1 MKKRMWKQSI
11 SVLLVF
17 VVTFTSLSLESV
29 FAAESGETD
38 NMSILAT
45 ALANYDFSDYTL
57 GDDGNLHYEDAVITL
72 ESLGGYPKPELV
84 EDADRGQVLSLTEQ
98 KSNADNRGN
107 ALLPENPFAGKPTE
121 YGFTLNFWSK
131 TTGTAEQS
139 KCLLDFELA
148 PAAER
153 RAGTFAFNQGA
164 AYWNVTDQLGD
175 SGFTD
180 FNIDNMDFGDTRY
193 WKMVTMTLTSTGI
206 AFYCNGQKIEHSLSD
221 VTVAVGREDYEE
233 LLKELAG
240 AGNVC
245 TDPAQT
251 KVRLGASMAQYWPGA
266 GALLDDISFFGKA
279 LSDSEVAAL
288 YHETCKGMEE
298 ISSGDYKIYARQDDS
313 GKKTASITGY
323 FGSGGDVVIPG
334 EIEGYQVVRIEDRVF
349 YGNNSLTSI
358 EAPDSLKEIGSE
370 AFMGCA
376 NLAEIKLPQEM
387 ANIEWGAFY
396 DCINLKNI
404 TLPEGIKRIGW
415 GMFYGSGIT
424 SIKLP
429 ESVTEMGEKAFWSCS
444 SLKSVEILGKI
455 SKIENNAFEECTSLA
470 SVKLPQSLKEIGG
483 RAFQN
488 CNSLTD
494 INLPDGVAS
503 IGESA
508 FLGCTGLTDIHLPAS
523 LTGLGDSAFS
533 VCRGLTSVELPE
545 KLASIGMWA
554 FTDCRNLE
562 SVKCGKGLTEIR
574 DYAFSGCT
582 NLVSVE
588 LPEGLMDIGREAFA
602 GCSSLTDI
610 KLPKGIV
617 NIKEGTFMGC
627 SSLAEIEF
635 SQGLVTIGKSA
646 LWGCS
651 SLTDIILPE
660 GLTAIDGDAFY
671 QCSSLKNVTLPE
683 SLTMIDGYAF
693 AECSSL
699 ESIRL
704 PGKLKSLGAHAF
716 FRCGN
721 LRSIELPDSLVE
733 IGGEAFGF
741 CGKLEGIKLPD
752 GIRSIESQTFEGCSE
767 MMEVKLPQNLKVING
782 RAFWGC
788 GNLTSIELPEGLTQ
802 IEGDAFSYCG
812 SLTRILMP
820 ESLQNISATAFAQGL
835 PEEFTLVVY
844 ADSYVENFAKENNLN
859 YEYWNSDNGKIILSM
874 ASDTGEKLSDGYT
887 VRWYEADSGKLA
899 GTGSILHNVR
909 AGEVYQ
915 YEIRLG
921 EQHCY
926 QYQQPERGSV
936 TTQKGDNTVD
946 VSLEPLGQMK
956 VSGTVKDSDGK
967 AVGDA
972 KIKIKQTYGEGHE
985 KTSEETV
992 DKDGL
997 FSFSAQNVVTQLI
1010 ISADGYYDNIFQIT
1024 PDKVKDGAVK
1034 IDSSLSSIP
1043 ENRITMDMFCQYAA
1057 KEGEKAKRSRIT
1069 SASGLEFSVFN
1080 KTKNIEISDFKVQFP
1095 YLVINDGTDAG
1106 DKIEISIVDT
1116 DGTMTADAAEVTLDE
1131 CRSGQVS
1138 VTFIQNG
1145 YLVLE
1150 DISGNDKNTVMIFDK
1165 DGKFVE
1171 FGIAGNSYTSAPLK
1185 AGNYRVAAMSKT
1197 SLLPGISQIERLE
1210 NIGLVK
1216 GTDYVQSKV
1225 AVSNGVITELIGINV
1240 PKLDESK
1247 LYYTVPEHTYFVSS
1261 YSQITVGQYLT
1272 MRAAYQIDSKYQSSV
1287 QKVRFEIPSGV
1298 EFVENSLTVNGKP
1311 IAYSVDGNSLEVHV
1325 NDSQG
1330 VIRFHVLTVE
1340 KGAQTAFAYLD
1351 FQKDGSVVTQPIG
1364 ATSFEICAAEISVP
1378 QKTRETSV
1386 TITGKAIADSNV
1398 TVFDNGVEAGKTV
1411 SKKNGSWKLT
1421 FELNRPGNYS
1431 YHNIFAVIENER
1443 YGRKVETDMARLVYD
1458 KEYVEVSKL
1467 TMINTAHDSVTR
1479 EFITEFD
1486 FQHPSTAVPS
1496 YNYWPAYPT
1505 FTFKVEFVG
1514 ENKEKLRDVYVVTK
1528 DSQGEKTYVKCAYDE
1543 MTDTWIGTHDYMD
1556 FADVPASVSVNY
1568 KDGSIPVEDEYLALL
1583 DSKIHEECSDM
1594 YMLCDES
1601 SDTVLSGTVH
1611 FNKSQKEMP
1620 LKMSL
1625 ESQSLSG
1632 YDLAKFKEMGYEEV
1646 LKTDDV
1652 IYLINRKEN
1661 LVICIFALKDGGTL
1675 NVEAGVKD
1683 FTGDDILDVT
1693 GGQGSGSVVIPGQG
1707 GSGDGGGSG
1716 SGGSGSGGSGGG
1728 GEEPTP
1734 GGGGGEEPTPG
1745 GGGEEEPTPGGGG
1758 EEEPT
1763 PGDRA
1768 KVCIRCMPDW
1778 EVRKLAEIFNRD
1790 QKDIQIELC
1799 LKSMKDNVLFK
1810 GLYSTANF
1818 IPYLT
1823 MTPPGIF
1830 KETLQNLFSDIVH
1843 TSLLSQYEGPTMDD
1857 AFKGNMQHLR
1867 NLLLKFSNVARSGR
1881 TTSGG
1886 LYIYECE
1893 GLEGCKCGGSNCKCG
1908 QGGGGSNNTPDQPM
1922 NGQADPSGY
1931 VYEAV
1936 PSNRL
1941 EGVKAEIYQYDYAE
1955 DEFGVVK
1962 DTKEEILWNAEDY
1975 DQKNPL
1981 YTDANG
1987 TFAWDVPQGQ
1997 WLVKFSKEG
2006 YYDADSRKDAA
2017 ADEEGYLPVPPIQT
2031 EVNTAMVSKA
2041 APKVER
2047 VNVYG
2052 DEVQITF
2059 SQYMKID
2066 TVNKDS
2072 LSVVCNGKRMSGTI
2086 KPLNAEYNY
2095 ERTVQYAS
2103 VFAFIPDKKL
2113 SDKATVKISSARN
2126 YNNVILE
2133 KSYSGTNQVEE
2144 RPDKIEAVKAME
2156 IPYRSGTLLDVQI
2169 LPQKAGAGKTLM
2181 VASDSPSIVS
2191 VGSAVV
2197 ETDENGHASVLLK
2210 GNLPGKSKIT
2220 LSLAGTGLS
2229 AETSVEVGSV
2239 SAGSQAS
2246 SIEDGNVTVSL
2257 AQDSFVYDGTAREPE
2272 VTVIGLEEKDYIISY
2287 SENTNAGTAYA
2298 EVIGIGDYKGII
2310 SKPFTIHKAAQTV
2323 KASIEP
2329 GNFCIGDKKKIS
2341 ASGFG
2346 TLEYKSDKEEIA
2358 VVDEDGVVSG
2368 VGAGSA
2374 EITVTASG
2382 DANHNGASAKVAVTV
2397 MDKVN
2402 ISVCTLELGARSY
2415 TYDGKKKEP
2424 AVTVKNGSVTL
2435 RKGTDYTVSYRNN
2448 LNAGTA
2454 TAVVKGAGKYTGT
2467 LEKAFMINK
2476 ANTTIKA
2483 SNVTKTTA
2491 KKAKTFSL
2499 KAKCSR
2505 SGALT
2510 YSSKNKRVK
2519 VSKKG
2524 KVTIPKNFV
2533 GETQITIKAAAS
2545 KNYKAAGKKITVKVN
2560 PAGVKITSAKSAAS
2574 GKVTVKW
2581 KKNAKV
2587 SGYEIQYSTSKKFA
2601 KAAAKSRKVKKA
2613 AKTSETISKLK
2624 KGKTYYVRVR
2634 TYKKVAGK
2642 TYYSVWSGKKKVK
2655 INK

>member
-11 SVLLVF
+11 SVLLAL
-17 VVTFTSLSLESV
+17 VVAVTSLSLESV
-29 FAAESGETD
+29 FAAEGSETG
-38 NMSILAT
+38 NTSILDM
-45 ALANYDFSDYTL
+45 ALAHYDFGDYIT
-57 GDDGNLHYEDAVITL
+57 GDDGNLHNGDAVITL

-84 EDADRGQVLSLTEQ
+84 EDEDRGKVLSLTEQ

-121 YGFTLNFWSK
+121 NGFTLNFWTK
-131 TTGTAEQS
+131 TTGTEGPGN
-139 KCLLDFELA
+139 CLIDFELA
-148 PAAER
+148 PAAEK
-153 RAGTFAFNQGA
+153 RAGTFAFNQGV
-164 AYWNVTDQLGD
+164 AYWNVTDQLGN
-175 SGFTD
+175 SGFAD
-180 FNIDNMDFGDTRY
+180 FEIKNMAFGDKRY
-193 WKMVTMTLTSTGI
+193 WKMATMALTSTGI

-221 VTVAVGREDYEE
+221 YTISNGREDYEE
-233 LLKELAG
+233 LIKELAG
-240 AGNVC
+240 ASSIC

-251 KVRLGASMAQYWPGA
+251 KVRLGASMAQYWTGA

-279 LSDSEVAAL
+279 LSDNEVAAL
-288 YHETCKGMEE
+288 YHETCEGREE
-298 ISSGDYKIYARQDDS
+298 IRSGDYKIYAQQDDS

-323 FGSGGDVVIPG
+323 FGSGGNVVIPG
-334 EIEGYQVVRIEDRVF
+334 EIEGYQVVRIEERVF

-358 EAPDSLKEIGSE
+358 EAPESLKEIGSE
-370 AFMGCA
+370 AFMGCTK
-376 NLAEIKLPQEM
+376 LTEIKLPQEM

-396 DCINLKNI
+396 DCKNLKNI

-424 SIKLP
+424 SITLP

-444 SLKSVEILGKI
+444 SLKSVEILGEI
-455 SKIENNAFEECTSLA
+455 SRVENSTFEECTSLA

-483 RAFQN
+483 SAFQN

-503 IGESA
+503 IGDSA
-508 FLGCTGLTDIHLPAS
+508 FLGCSSLAGIKLPDNLTN
-523 LTGLGDSAFS
+523 
-533 VCRGLTSVELPE
+533 
-545 KLASIGMWA
+545 IGSW
-554 FTDCRNLE
+554 
-562 SVKCGKGLTEIR
+562 
-574 DYAFSGCT
+574 AFSGCSS
-582 NLVSVE
+582 LVEIGFSE
-588 LPEGLMDIGREAFA
+588 NMKTIGRSAFFGCIKLAEIDLPEGLTNIETSAFSGCSSLTGIRIPKGIENIKECTFLDCSSLTDIEFSENVKTIGRSAFSGCIKLTKTDLPEGLINIEESA
-602 GCSSLTDI
+602 FSGCSSLTDI
-610 KLPKGIV
+610 RIPKGITS
-617 NIKEGTFMGC
+617 IKEGTFSYC
-627 SSLAEIEF
+627 NSLRKIEF
-635 SQGLVTIGKSA
+635 SGSVETIGQSSFKE
-646 LWGCS
+646 CN

-660 GLTAIDGDAFY
+660 GLTVIAGDAFRK
-671 QCSSLKNVTLPE
+671 CSALKNVTLPE
-683 SLTMIDGYAF
+683 SLVLIDAFAF

-704 PGKLKSLGAHAF
+704 PGKLRSLGRHAF
-716 FRCGN
+716 SRCGN
-721 LRSIELPDSLVE
+721 LKSVELPENITQICEKAFYYCSKLEKIELPD
-733 IGGEAFGF
+733 
-741 CGKLEGIKLPD
+741 GIK
-752 GIRSIESQTFEGCSE
+752 SIEFQTFEGSGLAE
-767 MMEVKLPQNLKVING
+767 IKLPKNLEVING

-788 GNLTSIELPEGLTQ
+788 GNLNNIELPEGLTK
-802 IEGDAFSYCG
+802 IEQNAFSHCG
-812 SLTRILMP
+812 SLKRLLMP
-820 ESLQNISATAFAQGL
+820 ESLQSISAEAFAQGL
-835 PEEFTLVVY
+835 PEDFTLVVY
-844 ADSYVENFAKENNLN
+844 AGSYAENFAKENNIN
-859 YEYWNSDNGKIILSM
+859 YEYWNSDNGKIMLSV

-899 GTGSILHNVR
+899 GSGSILQNVG
-909 AGEVYQ
+909 AGKEYQ
-915 YEIRLG
+915 YEITLG
-921 EQHCY
+921 EQLCY
-926 QYQQPERGSV
+926 QYQQPEKGSI
-936 TTQKGDNTVD
+936 TAQKGDNTVD
-946 VSLEPLGQMK
+946 VALNPLGQMK
-956 VSGTVKDSDGK
+956 VSGTVKDADGK
-967 AVGDA
+967 AVSGA
-972 KIKIKQTYGEGHE
+972 KIKVKQTYGEEHE
-985 KTSEETV
+985 KTFEEGA
-992 DKDGL
+992 DKNGL
-997 FSFSAQNVVTQLI
+997 FTFSAKNVVTQLI
-1010 ISADGYYDNIFQIT
+1010 VSADGYYDNIFKIT

-1034 IDSSLSSIP
+1034 IDSVLSSIP
-1043 ENRITMDMFCQYAA
+1043 ENRITMEIFCQYAA

-1069 SASGLEFSVFN
+1069 SVGGMEFSVFN
-1080 KTKNIEISDFKVQFP
+1080 KTKQKEISDFKVQFP

-1106 DKIEISIVDT
+1106 DKIEISVVDT
-1116 DGTMTADAAEVTLDE
+1116 NGTMTAEAAEVTLDE

-1150 DISGNDKNTVMIFDK
+1150 DISGNDKNTVMVFDK

-1171 FGIAGNSYTSAPLK
+1171 SGIADNSYTSASLE
-1185 AGNYRVAAMSKT
+1185 AGNYRVVAMGKT
-1197 SLLPGISQIERLE
+1197 SLLPGISQIGRLE
-1210 NIGLVK
+1210 DIGLVK
-1216 GTDYVQSKV
+1216 GTDYAQSEAAV
-1225 AVSNGVITELIGINV
+1225 ANGVITELSGINV

-1261 YSQITVGQYLT
+1261 YSKITAGQYLT
-1272 MRAAYQIDSKYQSSV
+1272 MRAAYEIDSKYQSSG
-1287 QKVRFEIPSGV
+1287 QTVRFEIPSGV
-1298 EFVENSLTVNGKP
+1298 AFVENSLTVNGKSV
-1311 IAYSVDGNSLEVHV
+1311 AYSVDGNSLEARV
-1325 NDSQG
+1325 NDPKG
-1330 VIRFHVLTVE
+1330 VIRFHVLAVE
-1340 KGAQTAFAYLD
+1340 KGPQTAFAYLD
-1351 FQKDGSVVTQPIG
+1351 FQKDGSAVTQPIG
-1364 ATSFEICAAEISVP
+1364 AASFEICAAEISVP
-1378 QKTRETSV
+1378 QKSRKTSV
-1386 TITGKAIADSNV
+1386 TIMGKAIADSNV
-1398 TVFDNGVEAGKTV
+1398 TVFDNGVEVGKTV

-1431 YHNIFAVIENER
+1431 YHNIYAVIENER
-1443 YGRKVETDMARLVYD
+1443 YGRKVETDVARLVYD
-1458 KEYVEVSKL
+1458 KEYVEVSKV

-1496 YNYWPAYPT
+1496 YNYWPIYPT

-1556 FADVPASVSVNY
+1556 FSDVPASVSVNY
-1568 KDGSIPVEDEYLALL
+1568 EDGSIPVEDEYLEILNNL
-1583 DSKIHEECSDM
+1583 QENNYEDVRIEYEEWSDSRI
-1594 YMLCDES
+1594 
-1601 SDTVLSGTVH
+1601 SGTVCYGIN
-1611 FNKSQKEMP
+1611 NKKIP
-1620 LKMSL
+1620 FKMSL
-1625 ESQSLSG
+1625 EKGNLSDYNLDSFKEAG
-1632 YDLAKFKEMGYEEV
+1632 YDEILNMDTSIYMLSEKEKMSVGLFSLESGRV
-1646 LKTDDV
+1646 LDIRIGIEDV
-1652 IYLINRKEN
+1652 PDYGGFNGNSRQQQEK
-1661 LVICIFALKDGGTL
+1661 ICGRCSSDK
-1675 NVEAGVKD
+1675 
-1683 FTGDDILDVT
+1683 DILDFAKKLKEEFDEFDPEYLLISQYLRHIDNINLMGRVGVFAVT
-1693 GGQGSGSVVIPGQG
+1693 CSYAPNPFGNSLTAIQGLGGNLIKDVEINIMMGKEGRSI
-1707 GSGDGGGSG
+1707 GDGAARLL
-1716 SGGSGSGGSGGG
+1716 
-1728 GEEPTP
+1728 
-1734 GGGGGEEPTPG
+1734 
-1745 GGGEEEPTPGGGG
+1745 
-1758 EEEPT
+1758 
-1763 PGDRA
+1763 DA
-1768 KVCIRCMPDW
+1768 KRGNIR
-1778 EVRKLAEIFNRD
+1778 
-1790 QKDIQIELC
+1790 
-1799 LKSMKDNVLFK
+1799 
-1810 GLYSTANF
+1810 GLYNQLTAWG
-1818 IPYLT
+1818 Y
-1823 MTPPGIF
+1823 
-1830 KETLQNLFSDIVH
+1830 V
-1843 TSLLSQYEGPTMDD
+1843 
-1857 AFKGNMQHLR
+1857 
-1867 NLLLKFSNVARSGR
+1867 
-1881 TTSGG
+1881 
-1886 LYIYECE
+1886 YECE
-1893 GLEGCKCGGSNCKCG
+1893 GLKGCDCGGSQCRC
-1908 QGGGGSNNTPDQPM
+1908 GGGGGGNNTPDQPTD
-1922 NGQADPSGY
+1922 GHADPSGY

-2126 YNNVILE
+2126 YNNVVLA

-2144 RPDKIEAVKAME
+2144 RPDKIEAVEAME
-2156 IPYRSGTLLDVQI
+2156 VPYRSGTLLDVQI

-2181 VASDSPSIVS
+2181 VASDSPSIAS

-2229 AETSVEVGSV
+2229 AETSVEVSSV

-2257 AQDSFVYDGTAREPE
+2257 AQDSFVYDGTAREPK
-2272 VTVIGLEEKDYIISY
+2272 VTVTGLEEKDYIISY

-2329 GNFCIGDKKKIS
+2329 GNICIGDKKKIS

-2346 TLEYKSDKEEIA
+2346 TLEYKSDKEEVA

-2374 EITVTASG
+2374 EITVMASG
-2382 DANHNGASAKVAVTV
+2382 DTNHNGASAKVAVTV

-2402 ISVCTLELGARSY
+2402 ISACTLELGAKSY

-2435 RKGTDYTVSYRNN
+2435 RKGKDYTVSYRNN

-2454 TAVVKGAGKYTGT
+2454 AAIVKGAGKYTGT
-2467 LEKAFMINK
+2467 LEKAFKINK

-2499 KAKCSR
+2499 KAKCSG

-2510 YSSKNKRVK
+2510 YSSRNKRVK

-2545 KNYKAAGKKITVKVN
+2545 KNYKAASKKVTVKVN

-2655 INK
+2655 IKK

>member
-1 MKKRMWKQSI
+1 MKKRVWKQSI
-11 SVLLVF
+11 SILLAL
-17 VVTFTSLSLESV
+17 VVAVTSLSLESV
-29 FAAESGETD
+29 FAAEGSEAGDT
-38 NMSILAT
+38 SILDM
-45 ALANYDFSDYTL
+45 ALAHYDFRDYIT
-57 GDDGNLHYEDAVITL
+57 GDDGNLHNGDTVITL

-84 EDADRGQVLSLTEQ
+84 EDEDRGKVLSLTEQ

-121 YGFTLNFWSK
+121 NGFTLNFWTK
-131 TTGTAEQS
+131 TTGTEGPGN
-139 KCLLDFELA
+139 CLIDFELA
-148 PAAER
+148 PAAEK
-153 RAGTFAFNQGA
+153 RAGTFAFNQGV
-164 AYWNVTDQLGD
+164 AYWNVTDQLGN
-175 SGFTD
+175 SGFAD
-180 FNIDNMDFGDTRY
+180 FEIKNMDFGDKRY
-193 WKMVTMTLTSTGI
+193 WKMATMALTSTGI
-206 AFYCNGQKIEHSLSD
+206 AFYCNGQKMEHSLSD
-221 VTVAVGREDYEE
+221 FTISNGREDYEE
-233 LLKELAG
+233 LIKELAG
-240 AGNVC
+240 AGSIC

-251 KVRLGASMAQYWPGA
+251 KVRLGASMAQYWTGA

-279 LSDSEVAAL
+279 LSDNEVAAL
-288 YHETCKGMEE
+288 YHETCEGREE
-298 ISSGDYKIYARQDDS
+298 IRSGDYKIYAQQDDS

-323 FGSGGDVVIPG
+323 FGSGGNVVIPG
-334 EIEGYQVVRIEDRVF
+334 EIEGYQVVRIEERVF

-358 EAPDSLKEIGSE
+358 EAPESLQEIGSE
-370 AFMGCA
+370 AFMGCT
-376 NLAEIKLPQEM
+376 NLAGIKLPQEM
-387 ANIEWGAFY
+387 ENIEWGAFY
-396 DCINLKNI
+396 DCKNLKNI

-415 GMFYGSGIT
+415 GMFYNSGIT
-424 SIKLP
+424 SITFP

-444 SLKSVEILGKI
+444 SLKSVEILGEI
-455 SKIENNAFEECTSLA
+455 SRVENSAFEECTSLA

-483 RAFQN
+483 SAFQN

-494 INLPDGVAS
+494 IDFPQGLKS
-503 IGESA
+503 IGDSA
-508 FLGCTGLTDIHLPAS
+508 FLGCTSLIGIHLPAS
-523 LTGLGDSAFS
+523 LTELGDSAFS
-533 VCRGLTSVELPE
+533 TCRGLTSIKLPD
-545 KLASIGMWA
+545 KLTSIGVWA

-562 SVKCGKGLTEIR
+562 SVTCGKELTEIK

-582 NLVSVE
+582 NLANVE
-588 LPEGLMDIGREAFA
+588 LPSGLMDIGREAFA

-610 KLPKGIV
+610 QLPKGIT

-635 SQGLVTIGKSA
+635 SKVLVTIGRSA
-646 LWGCS
+646 FMGCS

-721 LRSIELPDSLVE
+721 LRSIELPDSLTE

-752 GIRSIESQTFEGCSE
+752 GIRSIEYQTFEGCSE
-767 MMEVKLPQNLKVING
+767 MMEVKLPKNLKVING

-788 GNLTSIELPEGLTQ
+788 GNLTSIELPEGLTE
-802 IEGDAFSYCG
+802 IGFDAFSYCG

-820 ESLQNISATAFAQGL
+820 ESLQNISTMAFAQGL
-835 PEEFTLVVY
+835 PEEFTLIVY
-844 ADSYVENFAKENNLN
+844 ADSYAENFAKENNIN
-859 YEYWNSDNGKIILSM
+859 YEYWNTDNGKIMLSV
-874 ASDTGEKLSDGYT
+874 ASDTGEKLSGGYT

-899 GTGSILHNVR
+899 GTGSILHNIG
-909 AGEVYQ
+909 AGKDYQ
-915 YEIRLG
+915 YEITLG
-921 EQHCY
+921 EQLCY
-926 QYQQPERGSV
+926 QYQQPEKGSV
-936 TTQKGDNTVD
+936 TAQKGDNTVD
-946 VSLEPLGQMK
+946 VALNPLGQIK
-956 VSGTVKDSDGK
+956 VSGTVKDVDGK
-967 AVGDA
+967 AVNGA
-972 KIKIKQTYGEGHE
+972 KIKVKQTYGEGHE
-985 KTSEETV
+985 KTFEEGA

-997 FSFSAQNVVTQLI
+997 FSFSVKNVVTQLI
-1010 ISADGYYDNIFQIT
+1010 VSADGYYDNIFKIT
-1024 PDKVKDGAVK
+1024 PDKVKDGVVK
-1034 IDSSLSSIP
+1034 IDSVLSAIP
-1043 ENRITMDMFCQYAA
+1043 ENRITMEIFCQYAA

-1069 SASGLEFSVFN
+1069 SAGGLEFSVFN
-1080 KTKNIEISDFKVQFP
+1080 KTKQKEVSDFKVQFP

-1106 DKIEISIVDT
+1106 DKIEISVVDT
-1116 DGTMTADAAEVTLDE
+1116 NGTMTAEAVEVTLDE

-1150 DISGNDKNTVMIFDK
+1150 DISGNDKNTVMVFDK

-1171 FGIAGNSYTSAPLK
+1171 SGIADNSYTSAPLE
-1185 AGNYRVAAMSKT
+1185 AGDYRVVAMGKT
-1197 SLLPGISQIERLE
+1197 SLLPGISQIGRLE
-1210 NIGLVK
+1210 DIGLVK
-1216 GTDYVQSKV
+1216 GTDYAQSEAAV
-1225 AVSNGVITELIGINV
+1225 ANGVITELSGINV

-1261 YSQITVGQYLT
+1261 YSKITAGQYLT
-1272 MRAAYQIDSKYQSSV
+1272 MRAAYQIDSKYQSSG

-1298 EFVENSLTVNGKP
+1298 EFVENSLTVNGKSV
-1311 IAYSVDGNSLEVHV
+1311 AYSVDGNSLEVHV

-1364 ATSFEICAAEISVP
+1364 AASFEICAAEISVL
-1378 QKTRETSV
+1378 QKTQKTSV

-1431 YHNIFAVIENER
+1431 YHNIYAVIENER
-1443 YGRKVETDMARLVYD
+1443 YGRKVETDIARLVYD

-1496 YNYWPAYPT
+1496 YNYWPNYPT

-1528 DSQGEKTYVKCAYDE
+1528 NSQGEKTYVRCAYDE

-1556 FADVPASVSVNY
+1556 FSDVPTSVSVNY
-1568 KDGSIPVEDEYLALL
+1568 EDGSLPVEDEYLDFLNEWISYDNEDIHMEYEEVN
-1583 DSKIHEECSDM
+1583 DS
-1594 YMLCDES
+1594 
-1601 SDTVLSGTVH
+1601 VLSGTIYIGEEQKKVPLYMYLE
-1611 FNKSQKEMP
+1611 NKNLSDFDLEELKE
-1620 LKMSL
+1620 K
-1625 ESQSLSG
+1625 
-1632 YDLAKFKEMGYEEV
+1632 GYEEV
-1646 LKTDDV
+1646 LNMDSAVCLFNEGENEVACIFSLDDGR
-1652 IYLINRKEN
+1652 ILNIRIGTEDLEDINLCTERYQRARDTVLDN
-1661 LVICIFALKDGGTL
+1661 ICIKCSSDLELWKYGKERIRDILEAIEKDKEERKKHQEARKKGEEYKGYKANQYYQLAYNEALEQDKEAFRIWECWDKNKGLLLSAMELVGTILGQNYDIGTKDAALKFFSDPLG
-1675 NVEAGVKD
+1675 
-1683 FTGDDILDVT
+1683 
-1693 GGQGSGSVVIPGQG
+1693 
-1707 GSGDGGGSG
+1707 
-1716 SGGSGSGGSGGG
+1716 
-1728 GEEPTP
+1728 
-1734 GGGGGEEPTPG
+1734 
-1745 GGGEEEPTPGGGG
+1745 
-1758 EEEPT
+1758 
-1763 PGDRA
+1763 
-1768 KVCIRCMPDW
+1768 
-1778 EVRKLAEIFNRD
+1778 
-1790 QKDIQIELC
+1790 DIQGYQQAIG
-1799 LKSMKDNVLFK
+1799 S
-1810 GLYSTANF
+1810 
-1818 IPYLT
+1818 LT
-1823 MTPPGIF
+1823 
-1830 KETLQNLFSDIVH
+1830 
-1843 TSLLSQYEGPTMDD
+1843 D
-1857 AFKGNMQHLR
+1857 AQRGWVQHLR
-1867 NLLLKFSNVARSGR
+1867 NQLKNYEKNRS
-1881 TTSGG
+1881 T
-1886 LYIYECE
+1886 YECE
-1893 GLEGCKCGGSNCKCG
+1893 GLKGCDCGGSQCRC
-1908 QGGGGSNNTPDQPM
+1908 GGGGGGNNTPDQPM
-1922 NGQADPSGY
+1922 NGHADPSGY

-1975 DQKNPL
+1975 DQKNPF

-2041 APKVER
+2041 APKVEH
-2047 VNVYG
+2047 VNVYD

-2072 LSVVCNGKRMSGTI
+2072 LSVVCNGKRVSGTV

-2113 SDKATVKISSARN
+2113 SEKATVKISSARN
-2126 YNNVILE
+2126 YNNVVLA

-2144 RPDKIEAVKAME
+2144 RPDKIEAVEAME
-2156 IPYRSGTLLDVQI
+2156 VPYRSGTLLDVQI

-2181 VASDSPSIVS
+2181 VASDSPSIAS

-2229 AETSVEVGSV
+2229 AETSVEVSSV

-2257 AQDSFVYDGTAREPE
+2257 AQDSFVYDGTAREPK
-2272 VTVIGLEEKDYIISY
+2272 VTVTGLEEKDYIISY

-2346 TLEYKSDKEEIA
+2346 TLEYKSDKEEVA

-2382 DANHNGASAKVAVTV
+2382 DVNHNGASAKVAVTV

-2402 ISVCTLELGARSY
+2402 ISACTLELGAKSY

-2424 AVTVKNGSVTL
+2424 AVTVKNGSATL
-2435 RKGTDYTVSYRNN
+2435 RKGTDYTLSYKNN

-2454 TAVVKGAGKYTGT
+2454 AAIVKGAGKYTGT
-2467 LEKAFMINK
+2467 LEKAFKINK

-2510 YSSKNKRVK
+2510 YSSKNKRMK

-2524 KVTIPKNFV
+2524 QVTIPKNFV

-2545 KNYKAAGKKITVKVN
+2545 KNYKAASKKVTVKVN
-2560 PAGVKITSAKSAAS
+2560 PAGVNITSAKSAAS

-2634 TYKKVAGK
+2634 THKKAVGK

-2655 INK
+2655 IKK